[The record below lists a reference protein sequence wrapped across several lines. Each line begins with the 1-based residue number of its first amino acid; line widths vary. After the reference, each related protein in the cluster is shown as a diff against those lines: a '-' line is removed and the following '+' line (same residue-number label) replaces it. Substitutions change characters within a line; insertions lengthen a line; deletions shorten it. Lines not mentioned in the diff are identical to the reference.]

1 MVDVFQDPLSNDK
14 KRKQIELGKLLAR
27 CSDRVQAFLGYTKGA
42 RAESIPA
49 RQPSDINVL
58 YSMACCMPQRRHAD
72 YSPYSVMDLLDD
84 RVCHGLPLGVII
96 ALQDNTA
103 FDAWPGAV
111 GHELERFYE
120 SSQLTLGAGDA
131 LFFLGNAIHAGAGF
145 QDDNVR
151 IHAYLDSNALRE
163 SDTTHFAD
171 VAAGVVGALPR
182 DVRVAQR
189 IDGVD

>member
-1 MVDVFQDPLSNDK
+1 
-14 KRKQIELGKLLAR
+14 
-27 CSDRVQAFLGYTKGA
+27 
-42 RAESIPA
+42 
-49 RQPSDINVL
+49 
-58 YSMACCMPQRRHAD
+58 
-72 YSPYSVMDLLDD
+72 
-84 RVCHGLPLGVII
+84 VII

-120 SSQLTLGAGDA
+120 RCQLTLGAGDA

-145 QDDNVR
+145 QADNVR
-151 IHAYLDSNALRE
+151 IHAFLDSNATARLRE

-182 DVRVAQR
+182 DVRVAER
-189 IDGVD
+189 IDSVD